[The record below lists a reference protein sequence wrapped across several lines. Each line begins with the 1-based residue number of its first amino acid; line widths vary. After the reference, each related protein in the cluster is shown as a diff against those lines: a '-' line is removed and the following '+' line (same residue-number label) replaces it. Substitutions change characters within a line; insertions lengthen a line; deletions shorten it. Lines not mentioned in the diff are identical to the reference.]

1 MREVR
6 QDRSQP
12 IAAYR
17 AENQRAKPIV
27 SFSSE
32 PCMGYQYVVHAFLV
46 TLQVLDESTT
56 VRKSEYGETV
66 VGLRE
71 AKKSDNDDVLVER

>member
-1 MREVR
+1 
-6 QDRSQP
+6 
-12 IAAYR
+12 
-17 AENQRAKPIV
+17 
-27 SFSSE
+27 
-32 PCMGYQYVVHAFLV
+32 MGYQYVVHAFLV